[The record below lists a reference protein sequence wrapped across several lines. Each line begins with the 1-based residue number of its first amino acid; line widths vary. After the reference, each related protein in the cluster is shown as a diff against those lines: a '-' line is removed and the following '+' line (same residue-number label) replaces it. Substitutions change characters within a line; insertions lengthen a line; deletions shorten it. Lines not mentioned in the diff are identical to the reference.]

1 MNKQI
6 AISALCLAVKAVK
19 VQVED
24 IFSDIGDWISGD
36 FVDFWEDDFVD
47 FWEDDFVNFWEDS
60 YTDYMDWAGYNDD
73 GDV

>member
-6 AISALCLAVKAVK
+6 AINALCLAVKAVK

-24 IFSDIGDWISGD
+24 IFSDFGDWVSGD